1 MTNSL
6 STKYEFRKDLTDSL
20 VKHMVGPSEPS
31 ERLPDQPTN
40 IYSIGILYPQNSA
53 MDEVQVDQFG
63 NNADQNTQDDQITDE
78 AMSLTN
84 KQFPSTMGLT
94 FAVDGVAP
102 GSSKI
107 CVQVSYAWYIQDGK
121 TWVRQPVETPMI
133 EIDAADEQI
142 SSHVLNGD
150 GLVMRVRVRKPG
162 EFGEVSI
169 TLALVNENLPQT
181 DRARQAEKC
190 FFQPA
195 LLVSIPDKTKL
206 SFTDRAQMPSKIDDR
221 DDINSRLVFRHVQNL
236 ATGHGCAVN
245 WEDGPNCKTIG
256 TTFIPVH
263 DLLLAESNPDI
274 ESWVLD
280 MRSPL
285 SHPRAL
291 VIEELK
297 SLFAKYGAWIDEQEQ
312 LIGTVPEGLRSAAS
326 ANILDCRR
334 SFQRILR
341 GIEILSMDDVR
352 PYQAFE
358 LMSSAMVEQRI
369 RSERVLAGRSDL
381 IPDAI
386 PAKWRP
392 FQLAFIL
399 QCLEGLVDPDADDR
413 EIADLLWFPTGGGK
427 TEAYL
432 GLIAFTL
439 MLRRLRNRE
448 HGVSALMRYTLRL
461 LTTQQFERAALLMCC
476 CENIRRS
483 RTDLGDFPF
492 EVGLYIGG
500 QGSPN
505 TLENASKAL
514 SRLRDNR
521 DADVSKFGNPIQIE
535 MCVWCGHQLTAHD
548 YLVADHCQARCPNN
562 ECLFASGL
570 PWWTV
575 DEDLFSRRP
584 SLVIGTVDKFAL
596 LALKE
601 EAGNLFNRLP
611 GQVPGLDL
619 IIQDELHLISGPL
632 GTLAGLYETAID
644 ELGRFAPSKSG
655 QGARPKIVAS
665 TATIRRA
672 TEQVKAVFDRDVA
685 QFPSPA
691 IDSRNSFFAV
701 ESPPERR
708 GTRRYVG
715 MMAPSLSQATLM
727 IRVYAQL
734 FHQAT
739 LGDWTDEVRDV
750 YWTLVAY
757 FNSLRILAS
766 AQLLMLDDVSD
777 RLDLLGGGS
786 HSRNPSENIIELT
799 SRASGREIP
808 SYLRQLRIG
817 LPNRET
823 AHALLATNM
832 ISVGVDIDRLGLM
845 VMTGQPQGTAEYIQS
860 SSRVGRR
867 DPGLVITLYNSSR
880 SRDRSHYERFLPY
893 HSALYRQVEATSVT
907 PFSPRSRSRA
917 LTATFVI
924 LARFLVPSLRSNE
937 SAARIEDHI
946 DDLAV
951 IREIIVK
958 RAQKVDPVEAVD
970 TGLEIDAF
978 IAHWRFM
985 AEYNHQL
992 LYYKYKSDVE
1002 TLLKT
1007 NEGLVGEGDSVQV
1020 LTSMRD
1026 VDQSCKMFEVM
1037 RGRKNVNR

>member
-6 STKYEFRKDLTDSL
+6 STKYEFREDLTSSL
-20 VKHMVGPSEPS
+20 VKHMVGPSDRF
-31 ERLPDQPTN
+31 ERLDDQPTN
-40 IYSIGILYPQNSA
+40 VYSIGILYPHESV
-53 MDEVQVDQFG
+53 MDDVQIDQFG
-63 NNADQNTQDDQITDE
+63 QSADANAQDNQIADE
-78 AMSLTN
+78 AMALTN
-84 KQFPSTMGLT
+84 KQYPSTMGLT
-94 FAVDGVAP
+94 FAVDGVVGPANTL
-102 GSSKI
+102 SI
-107 CVQVSYAWYIQDGK
+107 QVAFAQYSLDGK
-121 TWVRQPVETPMI
+121 VWLRHPVELPAI
-133 EIDAADEQI
+133 ELDLTREQ
-142 SSHVLNGD
+142 VFTNQLDGA
-150 GLVMRVRVRKPG
+150 GLVLHARVRKPG
-162 EFGEVSI
+162 QFGEVSV
-169 TLALVNENLPQT
+169 TLALANENSPQT

-190 FFQPA
+190 FFQP
-195 LLVSIPDKTKL
+195 VISISLPDDSKL
-206 SFTDRAQMPSKIDDR
+206 SFSDRAQRPSKVYDR
-221 DDINSRLVFRHVQNL
+221 DLMNSRLLFRHVQNL
-236 ATGHGCAVN
+236 ATGHGCAVS
-245 WEDGPNCKTIG
+245 WEDDPDRKSMH
-256 TTFIPVH
+256 TTFVPIR
-263 DLLLAESNPDI
+263 DLLLAESNPAI

-280 MRSPL
+280 MRSP
-285 SHPRAL
+285 SVRPRAQ
-291 VIEELK
+291 VIEELR
-297 SLFAKYGAWIDEQEQ
+297 SLFSKYGKWIDEQEQ
-312 LIGTVPEGLRSAAS
+312 LIGSVPVDLRSVAS
-326 ANILDCRR
+326 VNILDCRK
-334 SFQRILR
+334 SFHRILR
-341 GIEILSMDDVR
+341 GVEVLASEDVR

-381 IPDAI
+381 VSDSI

-399 QCLEGLVDPDADDR
+399 QCLEGLVDPDAVDR

-432 GLIAFTL
+432 GLIAFSL
-439 MLRRLRNRE
+439 MLRRLKNRA
-448 HGVSALMRYTLRL
+448 HGVSSLMRYTLRL

-476 CENIRRS
+476 CEAIRRS

-500 QGSPN
+500 EASPN
-505 TLENASKAL
+505 TLENAKKAL
-514 SRLRDNR
+514 NVLRENKN
-521 DADVSKFGNPIQIE
+521 ADVNKFGNPIQIE
-535 MCVWCGHQLTAHD
+535 MCVWCGNELTAHD
-548 YLVADHCQARCPNN
+548 YFVGENCQVKCPD
-562 ECLFASGL
+562 EKCLFSSGL

-584 SLVIGTVDKFAL
+584 SLVIGTVDKFAG
-596 LALKE
+596 LALRE

-611 GQVPGLDL
+611 GQEPGLDL

-644 ELGRFAPSKSG
+644 ELGRYAPSPSG
-655 QGARPKIVAS
+655 LGARPKIVAS

-672 TEQVKAVFDRDVA
+672 TEQVQAVFDRDVA

-691 IDSRNSFFAV
+691 LDSRDSFFAV
-701 ESPPERR
+701 ESPPDRR

-715 MMAPSLSQATLM
+715 VMAPSLSQATLM

-739 LGDWTDEVRDV
+739 LGDWTDEIRDV

-777 RLDLLGGGS
+777 RLDLLAGGS
-786 HSRNPSENIIELT
+786 HSRKPSENVIELT

-808 SYLRQLRIG
+808 AYLRQLRVG
-817 LPNRET
+817 LPDRET

-867 DPGLVITLYNSSR
+867 DPGLVITLYNASR
-880 SRDRSHYERFLPY
+880 SRDRSHYEKFQPY

-907 PFSPRSRSRA
+907 PFSPRARNRA
-917 LTATFVI
+917 LTATFII
-924 LARFLVPSLRSNE
+924 LARYLIPGLRSN
-937 SAARIEDHI
+937 SGAARVEDHI
-946 DDLAV
+946 DELAKIRDLV
-951 IREIIVK
+951 VK
-958 RAQKVDPVEAVD
+958 RAQKVDPVEATD

-978 IAHWRFM
+978 ISHWRFM
-985 AEYNHQL
+985 AEYNQQL
-992 LYYKYKSDVE
+992 LYYKHKSDVE

-1007 NEGLVGEGDSVQV
+1007 NEGFIGEGDSIQV

-1026 VDQSCKMFEVM
+1026 VDRSCKMFEVM